1 MYDENQWLSYTT
13 GEYDMSGK
21 RVKYLALD
29 TDGSVWMASDQGLSH
44 FTGDIWVSY
53 PKASN

>member
-1 MYDENQWLSYTT
+1 MYDESQWVNYTT
-13 GEYDMSGK
+13 GEYNMSGK
-21 RVKYLALD
+21 AAKYLALD

-44 FTGDIWVSY
+44 FTDGVWVAY